1 MVPALT
7 GSLPGPSLALVS
19 CNAMLDISGLHHDN
33 RPAPATVTLHDVRVV
48 AATSEALIVQTG
60 RHRVAVPRSSVQP
73 GSTAREDVPGTLV
86 LSITTAGAL
95 GLH

>member
-1 MVPALT
+1 
-7 GSLPGPSLALVS
+7 
-19 CNAMLDISGLHHDN
+19 MLDISGLHHDN

-48 AATSEALIVQTG
+48 AATSLALIVSCRG
-60 RHRVAVPRSSVQP
+60 HRVAVPRTSVQP

-86 LSITTAGAL
+86 LPIATAGAL

>member
-1 MVPALT
+1 
-7 GSLPGPSLALVS
+7 
-19 CNAMLDISGLHHDN
+19 MLDISGLHHDN

-48 AATSEALIVQTG
+48 ATTAQALIVQSRG
-60 RHRVAVPRSSVQP
+60 HRVAVPRTSVHP
-73 GSTAREDVPGTLV
+73 GSTAREDALGTLV